1 MAARSAEKNCKAFD
15 RRKGCYSD
23 CYKGL
28 QREMA
33 ARSAGKKSKAFYKG
47 ESRYKAFFLRDL
59 AARSAEIFSNR
70 GPLASSR
77 NCSRSDPETVENRS
91 PLVEV

>member
-47 ESRYKAFFLRDL
+47 KDKYKDFSKGNWPR
-59 AARSAEIFSNR
+59 AARKFFQI
-70 GPLASSR
+70 
-77 NCSRSDPETVENRS
+77 V
-91 PLVEV
+91 VH

>member
-47 ESRYKAFFLRDL
+47 ESRYKAFFLGNWPR
-59 AARSAEIFSNR
+59 AARKFFQI
-70 GPLASSR
+70 
-77 NCSRSDPETVENRS
+77 V
-91 PLVEV
+91 VH

>member
-47 ESRYKAFFLRDL
+47 ESRYKAFFFKGTGR
-59 AARSAEIFSNR
+59 AQR
-70 GPLASSR
+70 GNFFKSWST
-77 NCSRSDPETVENRS
+77 SQ
-91 PLVEV
+91 

>member
-47 ESRYKAFFLRDL
+47 ESRYKAFFKGTGR
-59 AARSAEIFSNR
+59 AQR
-70 GPLASSR
+70 GNFFKSWST
-77 NCSRSDPETVENRS
+77 SQ
-91 PLVEV
+91 

>member
-47 ESRYKAFFLRDL
+47 ERRYKAFF
-59 AARSAEIFSNR
+59 
-70 GPLASSR
+70 
-77 NCSRSDPETVENRS
+77 
-91 PLVEV
+91 

>member
-47 ESRYKAFFLRDL
+47 ESRYKAFFLREL
-59 AARSAEIFSNR
+59 AARSAEIFEKV
-70 GPLASSR
+70 L
-77 NCSRSDPETVENRS
+77 CS
-91 PLVEV
+91 PLVKAVVEAILKSSKTVVD